1 MAAKF
6 DPKAKAKKQKI
17 VAAVLGVVL
26 LGVLAWQVPSLM
38 KTLNKKPPPSGA
50 PAPAPAP
57 APVPGATGAVVP
69 PATGTPV
76 ATSVSTGT
84 LVDSDPAAQPAGGQL
99 LTFDRFASKD
109 PFAQQLGTPA
119 ASAAAAAGKAAWK
132 PAPAPIPPPPRAA
145 KTPAAKTPAAVTSAR
160 ISVNGAPEQVGVGVS
175 FPKADPLFVLVTLTP
190 TTAKV
195 GISEGTLDTG
205 SPTVTLKKG
214 KKLTLQNT
222 VDGARYELLLVS
234 TS

>member
-38 KTLNKKPPPSGA
+38 KTLNKKPPPSAA
-50 PAPAPAP
+50 PAPPPAALPGPAGTVAP
-57 APVPGATGAVVP
+57 P
-69 PATGTPV
+69 PATGTAVPTS
-76 ATSVSTGT
+76 ATT
-84 LVDSDPAAQPAGGQL
+84 LVDSDPAAQAAGGQL
-99 LTFDRFASKD
+99 LTFDRFESKD
-109 PFAQQLGTPA
+109 PFAQQLGTQA
-119 ASAAAAAGKAAWK
+119 ALAGGKAASK
-132 PAPAPIPPPPRAA
+132 PAPAQAPPPPPPPPVA
-145 KTPAAKTPAAVTSAR
+145 KAPAAVTSAR
-160 ISVNGAPEQVGVGVS
+160 ISVNGVPEQVGIGAK
-175 FPKADPLFVLVTLTP
+175 FPQADPLFVLVALTS

-195 GISEGTLDTG
+195 GISDGTLDTG
-205 SPTVTLKKG
+205 SATVTLKKG

-222 VDGARYELLLVS
+222 VDGARYELLLIA

>member
-1 MAAKF
+1 MAKF

-38 KTLNKKPPPSGA
+38 KTLNKKPPPLAA

-57 APVPGATGAVVP
+57 LPGASGTVAPPAAGTAVAAPV
-69 PATGTPV
+69 
-76 ATSVSTGT
+76 SSGT
-84 LVDSDPAAQPAGGQL
+84 LIDSDPAAQAAGGQL
-99 LTFDRFASKD
+99 LTFDRFESKD
-109 PFAQQLGTPA
+109 PFAQQLGAQGARP
-119 ASAAAAAGKAAWK
+119 AGKRWK
-132 PAPAPIPPPPRAA
+132 GRLTLPPPPPPPPPP
-145 KTPAAKTPAAVTSAR
+145 PAAKTPTAVTAAR
-160 ISVNGAPEQVGVGVS
+160 ISVNGAPEQVGIGAR
-175 FPKADPLFVLVTLTP
+175 FPQADPLFVLVSLTR

-195 GISEGTLDTG
+195 GISDGTLDTG
-205 SPTVTLKKG
+205 SATVTLKKG

-222 VDGARYELLLVS
+222 VDGARYELLLIA